1 MSVGL
6 VVWLRVEHLPSMSK
20 PSKGKTGREKGERER
35 ENFITLFQSVPFYIP
50 TSTVCDSVSTHLKH
64 QHLVL
69 SLFFVS
75 AILIG
80 R

>member
-35 ENFITLFQSVPFYIP
+35 ERERELYNSFPECTILHS
-50 TSTVCDSVSTHLKH
+50 H
-64 QHLVL
+64 QHCV
-69 SLFFVS
+69 
-75 AILIG
+75 
-80 R
+80 